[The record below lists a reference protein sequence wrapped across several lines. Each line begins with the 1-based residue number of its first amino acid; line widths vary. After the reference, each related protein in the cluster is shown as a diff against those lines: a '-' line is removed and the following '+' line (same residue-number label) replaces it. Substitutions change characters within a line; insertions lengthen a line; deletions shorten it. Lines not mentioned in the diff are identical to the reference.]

1 MKGSENVKIRKPYA
15 NDVRKYK
22 NFEFASLHLHKKYKI
37 VKLTKRVLEGI
48 RMSNALKWAGYF
60 AIITGIIIAIYLI
73 TSLKVIDINAIDYQS
88 PHPYRWLYASLVLA
102 VTMPTGLM
110 SVAASSSRKEIHRL
124 HIRRERTEK

>member
-1 MKGSENVKIRKPYA
+1 
-15 NDVRKYK
+15 
-22 NFEFASLHLHKKYKI
+22 
-37 VKLTKRVLEGI
+37 
-48 RMSNALKWAGYF
+48 MSNALKWAGYF